1 MTDTPPTPDDLQQA
15 DIIPIRI
22 LVAVGKNS
30 EDLERLRLTIQALNE
45 VLASHIRTNLETLKE
60 VREYIGNQLN
70 YRLLREDMDEKRLRF
85 EIDQKNLD
93 LQLMEKRVNALIE
106 ENVEADQLR
115 VEFEKSKLEIKLLR
129 EQMELVKTA
138 RESTNEKIKEKPAEK
153 SKGLSDKVRETMI
166 LTAAS
171 VITASV
177 LGGAL
182 AFLYWGLRQW
192 LASGP

>member
-1 MTDTPPTPDDLQQA
+1 MTTPVSPDELQQA

-30 EDLERLRLTIQALNE
+30 DDIEKLRLTIQALND
-45 VLASHIRTNLETLKE
+45 VLASHIRTNLETLQE

-70 YRLLREDMDEKRLRF
+70 YRLLREDMEEQRLRF

-93 LQLMEKRVNALIE
+93 LQLMEKRVDALME
-106 ENVEADQLR
+106 ENLEADQLR
-115 VEFEKSKLEIKLLR
+115 VEVKKAKLEVKSLR
-129 EQMELVKTA
+129 DQLELVKTA
-138 RESTNEKIKEKPAEK
+138 RDNTNEKMKALPTEKP
-153 SKGLSDKVRETMI
+153 KGLSEKLRETMV

-171 VITASV
+171 VATASV
-177 LGGAL
+177 LGGIL

-192 LASGP
+192 ILSATP